1 MISNKLLD
9 HIIDTTAMVYGVTE
23 QELASPCRKQ
33 HLVYARNMV
42 TDIAYSEFLYTY
54 AFIGKRLNRTHGT
67 LIKNLESFA
76 QDCRTK
82 PQLKAI
88 RAMIHLSAKEFL
100 QKQLQVVHLQ
110 AGAASAVGDPTIIG
124 YP

>member
-1 MISNKLLD
+1 MINNQLLD
-9 HIIDTTAMVYGVTE
+9 HIVDTTAMVYGVTE
-23 QELASPCRKQ
+23 EELASPCRKQ

-42 TDIAYSEFLYTY
+42 ADIAYSEFLYTY
-54 AFIGKRLNRTHGT
+54 SFIGHRLNRTHGT

-76 QDCRTK
+76 QDCRTN

-88 RAMIHLSAKEFL
+88 RAMIHQSAKEFL
-100 QKQLQVVHLQ
+100 QQQLQTVHLQ

-124 YP
+124 NP

>member
-1 MISNKLLD
+1 MINNQLLD
-9 HIIDTTAMVYGVTE
+9 HMVDTAAMVYGVSE
-23 QELASPCRKQ
+23 QELTGPCRKQ

-42 TDIAYSEFLYTY
+42 ADIAYSEFLYTY
-54 AFIGKRLNRTHGT
+54 ALIGKRLNRTHGT

-88 RAMIHLSAKEFL
+88 RAMIHQSAKEFL
-100 QKQLQVVHLQ
+100 QQQLQTVHLQ
-110 AGAASAVGDPTIIG
+110 VGAASAVGDPTIIG
-124 YP
+124 NP

>member
-1 MISNKLLD
+1 MTNKALFD
-9 HIIDTTAMVYGVTE
+9 HIVDTTAMVYGITE
-23 QELASPCRKQ
+23 QELASPCRQQ
-33 HLVYARNMV
+33 HLVHARNMV

-88 RAMIHLSAKEFL
+88 RAMIHQSAINFL
-100 QKQLQVVHLQ
+100 QQQLDVVHLQ
-110 AGAASAVGDPTIIG
+110 AGAASAVGEPTIIG
-124 YP
+124 NP